1 MIFSFDLLF
10 QAIIYGLIVGSIYA
24 LISSG
29 LTFILGVLKIINL
42 AHGEFLMLAMY
53 FAYYLFTGFKLDP
66 FLSIF
71 LVTPL
76 LFFFGAFIFYLFIKP
91 ILKSPVINQVLLTI
105 GISIFLQNLALYLF
119 TPDFRTLDLSYSQ
132 KTISMGKLPIGVP
145 QFIAFIVS
153 ISITLSFYWFLKST
167 DLGRSIR
174 AAAQNREAAIL
185 FGINVDRIY
194 LISFSIG
201 AACLGVA
208 GPLLATF
215 HYVTP
220 TVGLNFLMTAF
231 VVVILGGM
239 GNFLGAFFGG
249 LIIGLTESI
258 GAIFIPGPGSLSPIV
273 TFIFLI
279 VILLYKPEGLFGRRL
294 R

>member
-1 MIFSFDLLF
+1 MVINFDLFF
-10 QAIIYGLIVGSIYA
+10 QVFVHGLIIGSIYA
-24 LISSG
+24 LTSSG
-29 LTFILGVLKIINL
+29 LTLILGVLKIVNL

-53 FAYYLFTGFKLDP
+53 FAYYLFTGLMLDP

-71 LVTPL
+71 LITPL

-91 ILKSPVINQVLLTI
+91 VLKAPVINQVLLTI

-119 TPDFRTLDLSYSQ
+119 TPDFRTLNLSYSQ
-132 KTISMGKLPIGVP
+132 KTISMGKMAIGLPH
-145 QFIAFIVS
+145 FITFLVS
-153 ISITLSFYWFLKST
+153 ISVTLSFYLFLKTT

-174 AAAQNREAAIL
+174 AAAQNQEAAIL

-215 HYVTP
+215 YYVTP
-220 TVGLNFLMTAF
+220 TVGFEFLMTAF
-231 VVVILGGM
+231 VVVILGGL

-249 LIIGLTESI
+249 LLIGLTESL
-258 GAIFIPGPGSLSPIV
+258 GTIFMPGSLSPVV
-273 TFIFLI
+273 TFIVLI
-279 VILLYKPEGLFGRRL
+279 IILLFKPEGLFGRRL
-294 R
+294 K

>member
-1 MIFSFDLLF
+1 MINLDLLF
-10 QAIIYGLIVGSIYA
+10 QAAVYGLIIGSIYA
-24 LISSG
+24 LIASG
-29 LTFILGVLKIINL
+29 LTLILGVLKIINV

-53 FAYYLFTGFKLDP
+53 FAYYLFTGFKVDP

-71 LVTPL
+71 LIMPL
-76 LFFFGAFIFYLFIKP
+76 LFFLGAFIFYLFIKP
-91 ILKSPVINQVLLTI
+91 ILKSQEINQILLTI

-119 TPDFRTLDLSYSQ
+119 TADYRTLDLSYSQ
-132 KTISMGKLPIGVP
+132 KTIPIGNMAIGVP
-145 QFIAFIVS
+145 HFIAFIIS
-153 ISITLSFYWFLKST
+153 ISFTFGFYWFLKFT
-167 DLGRSIR
+167 NLGRSIR

-194 LISFSIG
+194 LITFSIG
-201 AACLGVA
+201 AACLGLA

-215 HYVTP
+215 YYVTP
-220 TVGLNFLMTAF
+220 TVGTVFLLTAF

-249 LIIGLTESI
+249 LLIGLTESI
-258 GAIFIPGPGSLSPIV
+258 GAIFMPGSLSPV
-273 TFIFLI
+273 FTFIVFI
-279 VILLYKPEGLFGRRL
+279 IILLFKPEGLFGRQL

>member
-1 MIFSFDLLF
+1 MELMLG
-10 QAIIYGLIVGSIYA
+10 QVLISGILMGGIYA
-24 LISSG
+24 LISMG
-29 LTFILGVLKIINL
+29 LTLIFGVTRIVNF
-42 AHGEFLMLAMY
+42 AHGEFLMLSMY
-53 FAYYLFTGFKLDP
+53 LAYYLFAGFKIDP

-71 LVTPL
+71 IATPL
-76 LFFFGAFIFYLFIKP
+76 LFFFGGFIFYCFIRP
-91 ILKSPVINQVLLTI
+91 VLKSPVINQVLLTI

-132 KTISMGKLPIGVP
+132 KTYHIAQLSIGLPHLITFVVSMSV
-145 QFIAFIVS
+145 
-153 ISITLSFYWFLKST
+153 TLCFYWVLKST

-174 AAAQNREAAIL
+174 AAAQNREAAML

-215 HYVTP
+215 YYVTP
-220 TVGLNFLMTAF
+220 NVGAPFLMTAF

-249 LIIGLTESI
+249 LLVGLTESV
-258 GAIFIPGPGSLSPIV
+258 GAIFMPGSLSPIV
-273 TFIFLI
+273 TFIVLIIVLFL
-279 VILLYKPEGLFGRRL
+279 KPEGLFGRRF

>member
-1 MIFSFDLLF
+1 MISFDLFL
-10 QAIIYGLIVGSIYA
+10 QAVVYGLIIGSIYA
-24 LISSG
+24 LTSSG
-29 LTFILGVLKIINL
+29 LTLILGVLKIINV

-53 FAYYLFTGFKLDP
+53 AAFFLFQGFHLDP

-71 LVTPL
+71 IVMPC
-76 LFFFGAFIFYLFIKP
+76 LFFVGGIIFYFFIRP
-91 ILKSPVINQVLLTI
+91 VLKSPEINQILLTI
-105 GISIFLQNLALYLF
+105 GISIFLQNLALFLF
-119 TPDFRTLDLSYSQ
+119 TGDFRTLELSYSQ
-132 KTISMGKLPIGVP
+132 KTISMGEVKVGFPH
-145 QFIAFIVS
+145 FMAFIISVS
-153 ISITLSFYWFLKST
+153 VTLGFYWLLKST

-174 AAAQNREAAIL
+174 AAAQNQEAAIL

-194 LISFSIG
+194 LITFSIG

-215 HYVTP
+215 YYVTP
-220 TVGLNFLMTAF
+220 TVGTVFLLNAF

-249 LIIGLTESI
+249 LLIGLTESI
-258 GAIFIPGPGSLSPIV
+258 GAIFMPGSLSPV
-273 TFIFLI
+273 FTFVVLI
-279 VILLYKPEGLFGRRL
+279 IILLLKPEGLFGRRV

>member
-1 MIFSFDLLF
+1 MIVNFDLLF
-10 QAIIYGLIVGSIYA
+10 QAVVYGLIMGSIYA
-24 LISSG
+24 LTASG

-42 AHGEFLMLAMY
+42 SHGEFLMLAMY
-53 FAYYLFTGFKLDP
+53 SAYYLFTGFGIDP

-71 LVTPL
+71 ITTPL
-76 LFFFGAFIFYLFIKP
+76 LFFFGGFIFYFFIRP
-91 ILKSPVINQVLLTI
+91 VLKSPVINQVLLTV

-132 KTISMGKLPIGVP
+132 KTIHMAKLAIGVP
-145 QFIAFIVS
+145 HLIAFVVS
-153 ISITLSFYWFLKST
+153 MSVTACFYWLLKST

-208 GPLLATF
+208 GPLLSTF
-215 HYVTP
+215 YYVTP
-220 TVGLNFLMTAF
+220 GVGAPFLMTAF

-249 LIIGLTESI
+249 LLIGLTESV
-258 GAIFIPGPGSLSPIV
+258 GAIFMPGSLSPIV
-273 TFIFLI
+273 TFIVLI
-279 VILLYKPEGLFGRRL
+279 IVLLLKPEGLFGRRL